1 MKKIQL
7 IIALLL
13 MSVVTVSAQKQCWT
27 INPETNAIEMI
38 LNDETLPYSDHMEMS
53 GEMVS
58 FVTRWNID
66 ANKNFSQERS
76 LVFPM
81 LRTIPNNTHGS
92 LMYRVQTDVIS
103 MLGINNLAPVQL
115 GSKKVSINGALQVTN
130 QYGIGIVNTGA
141 ARKRAPSPVVEV
153 TTTIFPSTTLPMMC
167 ELYEVKNITGRTLTV
182 AVPEFVQ
189 KLKTD
194 PAKGVDGT
202 YIIQSEVYGSGTY
215 KIEPGKSIE
224 FGAAFQAYREKTEK
238 ALVPDV
244 KAEYAKRM
252 DYIKNSIDGALVLE
266 TPEKVIDTEFRFS
279 KIRASESICRTKGGL
294 MHAPG
299 GESYYAAIWCN
310 DQSEYVSPFFPYMGY
325 QVGNESALNC
335 YKLFARY
342 MNDEYKKIPSSIIA
356 EGLGTWGGAGDRGD
370 AAMNAHGAT
379 RYLLARGDKEEAK
392 ELWPFI
398 KWCLEYTRRQLNDAG
413 VPRSDAD
420 ELEGRFPSGEANLCT
435 ATLYYDGLVNAA
447 YLAPIVGEPQLAAT
461 YRKQAEELKK
471 NINKY
476 FSANVSGYETY
487 RYYDGNTVLRSWIC
501 MPLVF
506 GFKERAQGTID
517 ALYSD
522 KLCTVDGLLT
532 AEGDA
537 TFWDRST
544 LYALRGVYV
553 VGAADKATK
562 QLLDYSNR
570 RLLGTHVPYPIEAWP
585 EGSQRHLSAE
595 SGLYCRIIT
604 EGLFGIHPTSF
615 NSFNLTIQLPSAWNE
630 MALRHVKLFGGDFDI
645 EVKRKS
651 ETRAQVIIKN
661 GKKEKKYTVR
671 IGETIKN
678 IKI

>member
-1 MKKIQL
+1 M
-7 IIALLL
+7 
-13 MSVVTVSAQKQCWT
+13 
-27 INPETNAIEMI
+27 
-38 LNDETLPYSDHMEMS
+38 
-53 GEMVS
+53 
-58 FVTRWNID
+58 
-66 ANKNFSQERS
+66 
-76 LVFPM
+76 
-81 LRTIPNNTHGS
+81 HG
-92 LMYRVQTDVIS
+92 
-103 MLGINNLAPVQL
+103 
-115 GSKKVSINGALQVTN
+115 
-130 QYGIGIVNTGA
+130 
-141 ARKRAPSPVVEV
+141 
-153 TTTIFPSTTLPMMC
+153 
-167 ELYEVKNITGRTLTV
+167 
-182 AVPEFVQ
+182 
-189 KLKTD
+189 
-194 PAKGVDGT
+194 
-202 YIIQSEVYGSGTY
+202 
-215 KIEPGKSIE
+215 
-224 FGAAFQAYREKTEK
+224 
-238 ALVPDV
+238 
-244 KAEYAKRM
+244 
-252 DYIKNSIDGALVLE
+252 
-266 TPEKVIDTEFRFS
+266 
-279 KIRASESICRTKGGL
+279 
-294 MHAPG
+294 PG

-310 DQSEYVSPFFPYMGY
+310 DQSEYVSPLFPYMGY
-325 QVGNESALNC
+325 QIGNESALNC

-342 MNDEYKKIPSSIIA
+342 MNDEYNKIPSSIIA
-356 EGLGTWGGAGDRGD
+356 EGIDTWGGAGDRGD

-392 ELWPFI
+392 EIWPFI

-413 VPRSDAD
+413 VPRSDRD

-447 YLAPIVGEPQLAAT
+447 YLAPLVGEPKLAAT
-461 YRKQAEELKK
+461 YKKQAEELKK

-522 KLCTVDGLLT
+522 KLCTIDGLLT
-532 AEGDA
+532 AEGDV

-630 MALRHVKLFGGDFDI
+630 MALRHVKLFGADFDI
-645 EVKRKS
+645 EVTRKS